1 MNHSNS
7 LTTAALRR
15 SRAEMQSYVLLA
27 VGILAALVIPYL
39 LQPHVRG
46 VSTGPAVPISSR

>member
-15 SRAEMQSYVLLA
+15 ARAERQSYVLLA

-46 VSTGPAVPISSR
+46 LSTGPAVPMSSR